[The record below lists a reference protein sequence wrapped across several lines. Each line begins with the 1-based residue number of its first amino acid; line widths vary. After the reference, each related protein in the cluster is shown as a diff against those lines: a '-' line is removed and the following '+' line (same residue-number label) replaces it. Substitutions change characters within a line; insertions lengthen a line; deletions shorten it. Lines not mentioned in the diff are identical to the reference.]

1 MALSIGPEIGNEP
14 LSRTI
19 LCVDDLP
26 EVLTA
31 LGGTIDSLGMQ
42 AECVESPLAAL
53 EWLEH
58 NEPAAILADL
68 RMADVDGLEFHRRA
82 QKRHPNSQR
91 VLLTVYAD
99 VEEACQGLS
108 EGYIDYLVIKPWK
121 EKRLSSVLQAAVGR
135 FAMLTGT
142 PGIAPTPEMATPNKS
157 DVTGELEVIVHRR
170 TAQIER
176 AKREWEQTFDA
187 ITDPLTLVDSTFML
201 QRANLATALLAE
213 RDIRDMPGRK
223 CHRVLFARDEPC
235 DNCPVANKSRDLKSG
250 TSAEVEVSYP
260 EKDRVFRNSV
270 FMPDSGPLKGK
281 YICYY
286 KDITEEMRLGRQVLQ
301 SEKMAGIGQ
310 LAGGVAHE
318 LNNPIGV
325 ILSFAQLS
333 KADVLAVGD
342 EDLIDSLEEIEKAAL
357 RCKRIVGSLLDFSRP
372 SADKDVSLLNLNDVL
387 ENAMFLVSTHSAT
400 KSLSITKEF
409 HPDLPSVLA
418 NENQLLQVFVNLIQ
432 NAAQAMGKSGTLI
445 LKTEPCG
452 SEKVRASVSDTGAGI
467 EQEALQRIFEPFYTT
482 KAPGEGTG
490 LGLSVTYGIVERH
503 KGTIEAESEPGKG
516 TTFVVTLPT
525 ERPDEA

>member
-1 MALSIGPEIGNEP
+1 VLS
-14 LSRTI
+14 
-19 LCVDDLP
+19 
-26 EVLTA
+26 A
-31 LGGTIDSLGMQ
+31 LGETIEGLGLEP
-42 AECVESPLAAL
+42 ECIDSPLAAL
-53 EWLEH
+53 EWLEE

-68 RMADVDGLEFHRRA
+68 RMADIDGLEFHRRA

-99 VEEACQGLS
+99 VEEARQGLS

-121 EKRLSSVLQAAVGR
+121 EKRLSSVLRAAVGR

-142 PGIAPTPEMATPNKS
+142 PGLAPTPEMVTPDKS
-157 DVTGELEVIVHRR
+157 HVTGELEVIVNRR

-187 ITDPLTLVDSTFML
+187 ITDPLTLVDSAFML

-213 RDIRDMPGRK
+213 RDIREMPGRK
-223 CHRVLFARDEPC
+223 CYRVLFGREEPC
-235 DNCPVANKSRDLKSG
+235 HNCPVANRSKRLRRG
-250 TSAEVEVSYP
+250 ANEEVEVSYP

-270 FMPDSGPLKGK
+270 FMPDSGPLKGR

-286 KDITEEMRLGRQVLQ
+286 KDITEEKRLGRQVLQ

-325 ILSFAQLS
+325 ILSFVQLS

-342 EDLIDSLEEIEKAAL
+342 EDLIDSLEEIEKAAF

-372 SADKDVSLLNLNDVL
+372 SPDEDMSLLNLNDVL

-400 KSLSITKEF
+400 KSLGIAKEF
-409 HPDLPSVLA
+409 HPELPFVVA

-432 NAAQAMGKSGTLI
+432 NAAQAMSGGGTLT
-445 LKTEPCG
+445 LRTKPGGEG
-452 SEKVRASVSDTGAGI
+452 KVSASVTDTGVGI
-467 EQEALQRIFEPFYTT
+467 EREALERIFEPFYTT

-503 KGTIEAESEPGKG
+503 KGTIEAESEPGEG

-525 ERPDEA
+525 ERPEEA

>member
-1 MALSIGPEIGNEP
+1 M
-14 LSRTI
+14 SRTV

-26 EVLTA
+26 EVLAA
-31 LGGTIDSLGMQ
+31 LGDTIVSLGLE
-42 AECVESPLAAL
+42 AECIASPLAAL

-58 NEPAAILADL
+58 NEPAVILADL
-68 RMADVDGLEFHRRA
+68 RMADIDGLEFQRRV

-99 VEEACQGLS
+99 VEEARQGLS
-108 EGYIDYLVIKPWK
+108 EGYVDYLVIKPWK
-121 EKRLSSVLQAAVGR
+121 EKRLASVLRAAVGR

-142 PGIAPTPEMATPNKS
+142 AGQAPTPELVTPDKS
-157 DVTGELEVIVHRR
+157 HVTGELEVIVHRR

-187 ITDPLTLVDSTFML
+187 ITDPLTLVDSGFML

-213 RDIRDMPGRK
+213 RDIREMPGRK
-223 CHRVLFARDEPC
+223 CHRILFGREEPC
-235 DNCPVANKSRDLKSG
+235 ETCPIAD
-250 TSAEVEVSYP
+250 TSHRVRRGSNVEAEVAYP
-260 EKDRVFRNSV
+260 EKDRVFRMAV
-270 FMPDSGPLKGK
+270 FMPDSGPLKDK
-281 YICYY
+281 FICYY
-286 KDITEEMRLGRQVLQ
+286 KDITQEKRLVRQVLQ

-325 ILSFAQLS
+325 ILSFVQLS
-333 KADVLAVGD
+333 KADVHAVGD
-342 EDLIDSLEEIEKAAL
+342 EDLIDSMEEIEKAAL
-357 RCKRIVGSLLDFSRP
+357 RCKRIVSSLLDFSRP
-372 SADKDVSLLNLNDVL
+372 SSDEDMALLNLNDLL

-400 KSLSITKEF
+400 KSLGITKEF
-409 HPDLPSVLA
+409 HPELPYVVA

-432 NAAQAMGKSGTLI
+432 NAAQAMRNGGTLT

-452 SEKVRASVSDTGAGI
+452 PVRVRASVADTGVGI
-467 EQEALQRIFEPFYTT
+467 KKEDLQRIFEPFYTT

-490 LGLSVTYGIVERH
+490 LGLSVSYGIVERH
-503 KGTIEAESEPGKG
+503 RGTIEAESEPGLG
-516 TTFVVTLPT
+516 TTFTVTLPT
-525 ERPDEA
+525 ERPDEDE